1 LHADFPPPP
10 PRGAEKCF
18 KNSGG
23 GGGLCGNEG
32 GDITSGKDLG
42 HLGILICPDSA
53 ASVAILADVLPGTG
67 LG

>member
-1 LHADFPPPP
+1 MPISPPPP
-10 PRGAEKCF
+10 PGGHEKGF
-18 KNSGG
+18 KSAGLGG
-23 GGGLCGNEG
+23 VFSGNEG